1 MGVKGRSIL
10 LVEDDAGIRESV
22 VECLAA
28 EGHAVMAAANGAEG
42 LDWLRAGNR
51 PDLVVLDLLM
61 PVMNGTEFLEAVR
74 SEPDLGA
81 LPVVLM
87 TAAMPAAAESS
98 ATAGY
103 LTKPFELADL
113 LAAVERFA
121 R

>member
-1 MGVKGRSIL
+1 MGAPGRSIL

-22 VECLAA
+22 AECLAA
-28 EGHAVMAAANGAEG
+28 EGHAVASAVNGAEA

-61 PVMNGTEFLEAVR
+61 PVMNGAEFLESLR
-74 SEPDLGA
+74 LEPGLDPP
-81 LPVVLM
+81 PVVLM
-87 TAAMPAAAESS
+87 TAAAPAAGGLPS
-98 ATAGY
+98 AAGY
-103 LTKPFELADL
+103 LAKPFELADL